1 MLGIRT
7 QLRKMEE
14 GRTYS
19 VKAIMNMEYI
29 MLIIKYL
36 SSLFLHLYLKRSS
49 VVFPVIFYKTF
60 GNKILPNLKHF
71 GTFANQFQTSRNKFT
86 Q

>member
-71 GTFANQFQTSRNKFT
+71 GTVANQFQTSRNKFT

>member
-1 MLGIRT
+1 
-7 QLRKMEE
+7 MEE
-14 GRTYS
+14 RRIYL
-19 VKAIMNMEYI
+19 VKAIIKMEYF
-29 MLIIKYL
+29 MLIINHL

-49 VVFPVIFYKTF
+49 VVFPVIFDKTF